1 MRFSEAVVK
10 TAQQLEAANLSHG
23 QGFQNAEDEA
33 MRIVHA
39 ASSVDFPECLS
50 KEEHPHDLVLN
61 DDAVSTLQEITRDR
75 ILSRKPLAYILKEA
89 WFSGQRFYIDERAI
103 IPRSYFAEWIPDQF
117 QPWVDPDQIE
127 TVLDLCCGS
136 GCIAICCALAFPNAA
151 VLASDISG
159 DALDVASRNIS
170 DYGLQER
177 VRLNKGNMFEGIDQ
191 DFDLIVCNPP
201 YVSTDRFRT
210 LPPEY
215 RKEPD
220 VALHAGED
228 GLDFILEMLI
238 ESGKH
243 LTPNGIIVVESGT
256 ASERLEGLLDDTPL
270 IWLSTEFEA
279 KALFLLEANQLK
291 SVRKRIIKS
300 LAITKPVSMKN
311 DGQHDIV

>member
-10 TAQQLEAANLSHG
+10 TTQQLEAANLSYG

-33 MRIVHA
+33 LRIVYA
-39 ASSVDFPECLS
+39 ASSADFPECL
-50 KEEHPHDLVLN
+50 KKDQPHDPVLN
-61 DDAVSTLQEITRDR
+61 DDAASILQEITRER

-117 QPWVDPDQIE
+117 RPWVDPDQIE

-136 GCIAICCALAFPNAA
+136 GCIAICCALAFPDSTI
-151 VLASDISG
+151 LASDISG

-191 DFDLIVCNPP
+191 GFDLIVCNPP

-220 VALHAGED
+220 VAFHAGED

-238 ESGKH
+238 ESGKY

-256 ASERLEGLLDDTPL
+256 ASERLEVLLDDTPF
-270 IWLSTEFEA
+270 IWLGTEFDE
-279 KALFLLEANQLK
+279 KALFLLEAGQLK
-291 SVRKRIIKS
+291 SVRSKIIQ
-300 LAITKPVSMKN
+300 LLEITKPVSVNN
-311 DGQHDIV
+311 D